1 MTHKEKLDKVLHLL
15 YPFRHSGRQFM
26 ITQILI
32 NGGIEFETKEPIIL
46 AKRLDEDGLIKASFT
61 KDGTFVK
68 LTSSGIEYCEQ
79 ESYSI
84 PNTPVINVFSISNSP
99 NNSIQIGNNN
109 SIIYKD
115 SDMIDAKINEL
126 RIKIKSNTEITDAIV
141 REIGEYL
148 DELDEKIINKK
159 KIPQILL
166 TGLLSTAADIGTIY
180 PYVKSLVESLKS

>member
-1 MTHKEKLDKVLHLL
+1 
-15 YPFRHSGRQFM
+15 
-26 ITQILI
+26 
-32 NGGIEFETKEPIIL
+32 
-46 AKRLDEDGLIKASFT
+46 
-61 KDGTFVK
+61 
-68 LTSSGIEYCEQ
+68 
-79 ESYSI
+79 
-84 PNTPVINVFSISNSP
+84 
-99 NNSIQIGNNN
+99 
-109 SIIYKD
+109 
-115 SDMIDAKINEL
+115 MIDAKINEL